1 MAAGK
6 GETKWTLKELKD
18 RLEGNE
24 LDLSLS
30 NITKVPVQLLSS
42 LPKATVL
49 DLSCNLLV
57 NLQDPFCTQ
66 LTHVVK
72 LDLSKN
78 QLEELPADFGRLTRL
93 RHLDLFQNRLKT
105 VPVSF
110 WQLTSLQWL
119 DLKDNPLDSA
129 LVPVVGDCLD
139 ERQCRNCA
147 KGVVSYMRAVNSE
160 LERKRQEQLQQQR
173 KLEEARRLQ
182 EEQEQ
187 ELRRRKKKE
196 EKERRKREYAERQ
209 ASRKQ
214 QQEGGGQEEEA
225 DTEEKA
231 NGIASATPEKHRTT
245 GSYCYKLPFI
255 IIMLSVI
262 AVAVATYFYCESE
275 PTNQLCRDLQ
285 TRVHQVETVIRGWVA
300 VAKQMAVGQ
309 KE

>member
-6 GETKWTLKELKD
+6 GEAKWTLKELKD
-18 RLEGNE
+18 RLDGNE

-57 NLQDPFCTQ
+57 NLQDTFCTQ

-93 RHLDLFQNRLKT
+93 RHLDLFQNKLKT

-173 KLEEARRLQ
+173 K
-182 EEQEQ
+182 
-187 ELRRRKKKE
+187 
-196 EKERRKREYAERQ
+196 
-209 ASRKQ
+209 
-214 QQEGGGQEEEA
+214 
-225 DTEEKA
+225 EKA
-231 NGIASATPEKHRTT
+231 NGVTSSVTPEKHRTT
-245 GSYCYKLPFI
+245 GSYCYKLPLI
-255 IIMLSVI
+255 IILLSVI

-275 PTNQLCRDLQ
+275 PTNQLCRDLR
-285 TRVHQVETVIRGWVA
+285 TRAQQVEGVVRGWVA
-300 VAKQMAVGQ
+300 VAKQVAAGQ
-309 KE
+309 E